1 MLYFIYIMICIDEL
15 KSTFNRIIL
24 IQNNTSSV
32 EEEIMA
38 NVIVQNL
45 GPMLKQLETLSGS
58 PQFKQEVAEE
68 IERRKHESERPT
80 ETA

>member
-1 MLYFIYIMICIDEL
+1 MICIDEL

-24 IQNNTSSV
+24 LQNNTSSV
-32 EEEIMA
+32 EEEIMS

-45 GPMLKQLETLSGS
+45 GPMLKQLEMMSGS

-68 IERRKHESERPT
+68 IERRKHESEQPT
-80 ETA
+80 ETT

>member
-1 MLYFIYIMICIDEL
+1 MICIDEL

-24 IQNNTSSV
+24 LQNNTGSV
-32 EEEIMA
+32 EEEIMT

-45 GPMLKQLETLSGS
+45 GPMLKQLEMMSGS

-68 IERRKHESERPT
+68 IERRKHESEQPT
-80 ETA
+80 ETT

>member
-1 MLYFIYIMICIDEL
+1 MICIDEL

-24 IQNNTSSV
+24 IRNNTSSV

-58 PQFKQEVAEE
+58 PQFKQEVAQE
-68 IERRKHESERPT
+68 IERRKYESEQPT
-80 ETA
+80 ETT

>member
-1 MLYFIYIMICIDEL
+1 MICIDEL

-24 IQNNTSSV
+24 LQNNTDSV

-45 GPMLKQLETLSGS
+45 GPMLKQLEMMSGS

-68 IERRKHESERPT
+68 IERRKHESEQPT
-80 ETA
+80 ETT

>member
-1 MLYFIYIMICIDEL
+1 MICIDEL
-15 KSTFNRIIL
+15 KATFNRIIL

-45 GPMLKQLETLSGS
+45 GPMLKQLETLPDS
-58 PQFKQEVAEE
+58 PQFKQEVTQE
-68 IERRKHESERPT
+68 IERRKYESERQT
-80 ETA
+80 ETD

>member
-1 MLYFIYIMICIDEL
+1 MLYFIYMICIDEL
-15 KSTFNRIIL
+15 KATFNRIIL

-45 GPMLKQLETLSGS
+45 GPMLKQLETLPGS
-58 PQFKQEVAEE
+58 PQFKQEVAQE
-68 IERRKHESERPT
+68 IERRKRESERPT
-80 ETA
+80 ETD

>member
-1 MLYFIYIMICIDEL
+1 MICIDEL

-24 IQNNTSSV
+24 LQNNTSSV

-45 GPMLKQLETLSGS
+45 GPMLKQLEMMSGS

-68 IERRKHESERPT
+68 IERRKHESEQPT
-80 ETA
+80 ETT

>member
-1 MLYFIYIMICIDEL
+1 MICIDEL
-15 KSTFNRIIL
+15 KATFNRIIL

-45 GPMLKQLETLSGS
+45 GPMLKQLETLPGS
-58 PQFKQEVAEE
+58 PQFKQEVAQE
-68 IERRKHESERPT
+68 IERRKYESE
-80 ETA
+80 

>member
-1 MLYFIYIMICIDEL
+1 MICIDEL

-58 PQFKQEVAEE
+58 PQFKQEVAQE

-80 ETA
+80 ETD

>member
-1 MLYFIYIMICIDEL
+1 MICIDEL

-24 IQNNTSSV
+24 IRNNTSSV
-32 EEEIMA
+32 KEEIMA

-45 GPMLKQLETLSGS
+45 GPMLKQLETLPDS

-68 IERRKHESERPT
+68 IERRKHESEQPT
-80 ETA
+80 ETT

>member
-1 MLYFIYIMICIDEL
+1 MICIDEL

-24 IQNNTSSV
+24 IENNTSSV
-32 EEEIMA
+32 EEKIMS

-80 ETA
+80 ETT

>member
-1 MLYFIYIMICIDEL
+1 MICIDEL

-45 GPMLKQLETLSGS
+45 GPMLKQLETLSDS
-58 PQFKQEVAEE
+58 PQFKQEVAQE

-80 ETA
+80 ETD

>member
-1 MLYFIYIMICIDEL
+1 MICIDEL

-24 IQNNTSSV
+24 IENNTSSV
-32 EEEIMA
+32 EEKIMS

-80 ETA
+80 ETD

>member
-1 MLYFIYIMICIDEL
+1 MLYFIYMICIDEL
-15 KSTFNRIIL
+15 KATFNRIIL

-58 PQFKQEVAEE
+58 PQFKQEVAQE
-68 IERRKHESERPT
+68 IERRKHESERST
-80 ETA
+80 ETD

>member
-1 MLYFIYIMICIDEL
+1 MICIDEL

-24 IQNNTSSV
+24 IENNTSSV

-80 ETA
+80 ETD

>member
-1 MLYFIYIMICIDEL
+1 MICIDEL

-32 EEEIMA
+32 EEEIMT

-58 PQFKQEVAEE
+58 PQFKQEVAQE
-68 IERRKHESERPT
+68 IERRKRESERPT
-80 ETA
+80 ETD

>member
-1 MLYFIYIMICIDEL
+1 MLYFIYMICIDEL
-15 KSTFNRIIL
+15 KATFNRIIL

-68 IERRKHESERPT
+68 IERRKHESEQPT
-80 ETA
+80 ETT

>member
-1 MLYFIYIMICIDEL
+1 MICIDEL
-15 KSTFNRIIL
+15 KATFNRIIL

-58 PQFKQEVAEE
+58 PQFKQEVAQE

-80 ETA
+80 ETD

>member
-1 MLYFIYIMICIDEL
+1 MICIDEL
-15 KSTFNRIIL
+15 KATFNRIIL

-58 PQFKQEVAEE
+58 PQFKQEVAQE
-68 IERRKHESERPT
+68 IERRKHESERST
-80 ETA
+80 ETD